1 MTGSGCCW
9 LNPNLAELIFKTS
22 RVGKSAKISSQH
34 SSALGI
40 STSGKSK
47 HAFHG
52 VRGTSG
58 FPSQVVVSV

>member
-22 RVGKSAKISSQH
+22 QENQRTSAVSTRRRSV
-34 SSALGI
+34 SI